1 VSDDV
6 LDLLRTGDALV
17 AVKRFDQALD
27 IANQAVSMNP
37 DDSRAHTLRTC
48 ALVGL
53 NRRADAESS
62 ARKVVSLAPDSA
74 ASYTLL
80 CETLIN
86 SFSGRDPGTRL
97 HAVTAGREAVRL
109 DPLSPGAWVALAGA
123 AADPAYMGDA
133 DRAVRQAIQLR
144 PNSPQVWVTAS
155 YVALNGKSWRAA
167 ERAARKALALD
178 PDNYAAANNLGEAMR
193 HRGRFRMG
201 GVALYDAAGMD
212 PRSPEA
218 RSNLESLGFQY
229 MASLMMIPALLVP
242 AIIGNVLIGWLVKQP
257 EHFRPVAR
265 RLGIRLATSPRY
277 QRKFAAQ
284 TRRKQKELEAMDA
297 SSWSATKGRQGVN
310 WIHGTVIAVRVA
322 VLVLF
327 LVGWASDPGAT
338 LAAVAACIAVFFLVA
353 GGMWIAAS
361 VLARR
366 DGY

>member
-1 VSDDV
+1 MSDDV
-6 LDLLRTGDALV
+6 VGLLRTGDALV
-17 AVKRFDQALD
+17 EVRRFDQALEMAD
-27 IANQAVSMNP
+27 QAVAIKP
-37 DDSRAHTLRTC
+37 DDTRAHTLRTY

-62 ARKVVSLAPDSA
+62 ARKVVSLDPDSA

-97 HAVTAGREAVRL
+97 QAVTAGREAVRL

-144 PNSPQVWVTAS
+144 PNSPEVWVTAS
-155 YVALNGKSWRAA
+155 YVGLNGKSWRAA
-167 ERAARKALALD
+167 ERAARKALTLD
-178 PDNYAAANNLGEAMR
+178 PDNYAAKNNLGEAMR

-218 RSNLESLGFQY
+218 RSNLESLGFHY

-242 AIIGNVLIGWLVKQP
+242 AVFGNVLIGWLTRQP

-265 RLGIRLATSPRY
+265 RLGIRLATSPKY
-277 QRKFAAQ
+277 QRQFAAQ
-284 TRRKQKELEAMDA
+284 TQRRQKELETLNA
-297 SSWSATKGRQGVN
+297 SSWSATEGRQGVN
-310 WIHGTVIAVRVA
+310 WLRVTIIAVRVA
-322 VLVLF
+322 VLALF
-327 LVGWASDPGAT
+327 LIGWASHPVAT
-338 LAAVAACIAVFFLVA
+338 WTAVAACIAIFVLVT
-353 GGMWIAAS
+353 GFMWVLAS
-361 VLARR
+361 VLTRR
-366 DGY
+366 DRY